1 MNREMRTRLLE
12 GLDVGVASVGSGT
25 AGTLEEV
32 ASYELCPLGLQND
45 EDLQALLKGT
55 QLLKVKS
62 NSWRRE
68 RFYKL
73 QEDCKTIWQESRK
86 VMRSPESQLCECP
99 GLRGCGGGGRVCS
112 PCLDGDTGAGWG
124 WRSIT
129 DQDHR

>member
-1 MNREMRTRLLE
+1 MAE
-12 GLDVGVASVGSGT
+12 GGRRDQRDEDEAPRGSGC
-25 AGTLEEV
+25 GRGQRGV
-32 ASYELCPLGLQND
+32 WGSRDPGGDGVSYELCPLGLQND

-99 GLRGCGGGGRVCS
+99 GPWGRRQRV
-112 PCLDGDTGAGWG
+112 
-124 WRSIT
+124 
-129 DQDHR
+129 